1 MPAKGAEEK
10 VRINRILMLDEAIR
24 SGAFPSIAKLARK
37 AEVNER
43 TIERDME
50 YLRDIY
56 QAPIEY
62 DRQKR
67 GYYYSEPNFFIK
79 SIILT
84 EGELFSIALFDRL
97 LDQYRN
103 TPLEAALRQIFDKI
117 VRSMPENVTVDTGA
131 LSPQISVI
139 PDHQGQ
145 IDPEVFELIFS
156 GLKTKQTVAFEYR
169 PLQKTTYMSRTVDP
183 YHAICQR
190 GNWYFIGHCHDK
202 NEKRMFSFSR
212 IRNATLS
219 GKHFNI
225 PADFNAGAYF
235 DKQMGVWASSRE
247 SCTVELLIDSEIG
260 TYAFER
266 QWHET
271 QEVTQREDGS
281 VYVKF
286 TTTQMPEVLR
296 WVLGQGHTV
305 TVLNPPELIEMVSA
319 ELDKV
324 RMIYEK

>member
-1 MPAKGAEEK
+1 
-10 VRINRILMLDEAIR
+10 LLDEAIR
-24 SGAFPSIAKLARK
+24 SGSFPSITKLARK

-43 TIERDME
+43 TIERDIE

-67 GYYYSEPNFFIK
+67 GYYYSEPNFFVK

-84 EGELFSIALFDRL
+84 EGELFSIALFDQL
-97 LDQYRN
+97 LEQYRN
-103 TPLEAALRQIFDKI
+103 TPLEAALRQIFGKI
-117 VRSMPENVTVDTGA
+117 VRSMPDNVTVDPSA

-139 PDHQGQ
+139 SEHQGA
-145 IDPEVFELIFS
+145 IDPDVFERIFS
-156 GLKTKQTVAFEYR
+156 GLKTKQTVTLEYR
-169 PLQKTTYMSRTVDP
+169 PLQKTTYMNRTVDP

-202 NEKRMFSFSR
+202 NEPRMFSFSR
-212 IRNATLS
+212 IKNAALS
-219 GKHFNI
+219 GKHFLI
-225 PADFNAGAYF
+225 PADFNAAAYF

-247 SCTVELLIDSEIG
+247 SCTVELLISNEIG

-286 TTTQMPEVLR
+286 TTTQIPEVLR

-305 TVLNPPELIEMVSA
+305 TVLNPPELIDMVRNEIEMT
-319 ELDKV
+319 KGK
-324 RMIYEK
+324 Y